1 MGRRRTP
8 LANARASGPA
18 PSALLQALK
27 RGGSLTIR
35 ELAQDLGITYE
46 AVRQQIA
53 ELQRAGWVT
62 GANAAASGARLS
74 RPGPASR
81 RYRLSVAAEHL
92 FPKHYDALSAELV
105 QQLIESFGGEGVVEI
120 LGRMTDA
127 RVRRW
132 APLLQSL
139 SVKQKLKALRSL
151 YEDQDAYMEVEW
163 RDGAPALIERNCPFL
178 NVAQAH
184 PAICS
189 VSINTLERLL
199 GCRVVRERRFQSGH
213 GRCVFRVRLDQPR
226 PQGET
231 FTLEPSESQ
240 TRPADGPAAGPASRP
255 ARKPPT
261 PRTSPRRAV
270 PDRHRRG
277 SR

>member
-1 MGRRRTP
+1 MARARTP
-8 LANARASGPA
+8 IANQRANGPA

-74 RPGPASR
+74 KPGPASR
-81 RYRLSVAAEHL
+81 RYRLSVA
-92 FPKHYDALSAELV
+92 AELV

-120 LGRMTDA
+120 LGCMTDA

-132 APLLQSL
+132 APLLQSM
-139 SVKQKLKALRSL
+139 SVKQKLKALCSL
-151 YEDQDAYMEVEW
+151 YEDKDAYMEVEW
-163 RDGAPALIERNCPFL
+163 KDGAPALIERNCPFL
-178 NVAQAH
+178 DVALAH

-226 PQGET
+226 PQSET
-231 FTLEPSESQ
+231 FTLEP
-240 TRPADGPAAGPASRP
+240 
-255 ARKPPT
+255 
-261 PRTSPRRAV
+261 
-270 PDRHRRG
+270 
-277 SR
+277 